1 MRETVE
7 RLRDIHEAIVRIEKY
22 TQLGRTFF
30 DQDEL
35 IQTWVIHHL
44 EIIGEAARAIP
55 QDYRRSHPEVS
66 WGQIRGMR
74 NVLVHIYFGIDLDIV
89 WAVVEHDL
97 PQLKSSIETILDVDK
112 Q

>member
-1 MRETVE
+1 MREIVE

-22 TQLGRTFF
+22 TRSGRTSF

-55 QDYRRSHPEVS
+55 QDYRRSHPEIP
-66 WGQIRGMR
+66 WGQISGMR
-74 NVLVHIYFGIDLDIV
+74 NILVHMYFGIDLDIV
-89 WAVVEHDL
+89 WAVVERDI
-97 PQLKSSIETILDVDK
+97 PRLKSSIETILDKDK
-112 Q
+112 

>member
-1 MRETVE
+1 
-7 RLRDIHEAIVRIEKY
+7 
-22 TQLGRTFF
+22 
-30 DQDEL
+30 
-35 IQTWVIHHL
+35 
-44 EIIGEAARAIP
+44 
-55 QDYRRSHPEVS
+55 
-66 WGQIRGMR
+66 MR

>member
-1 MRETVE
+1 MRETIE

-22 TQLGRTFF
+22 TQAGRASF

-55 QDYRRSHPEVS
+55 QEYRRSHPEIL
-66 WGQIRGMR
+66 WGQISGMR
-74 NVLVHIYFGIDLDIV
+74 NILIHVYFGIDQDVV
-89 WAVVEHDL
+89 WAVVERDL
-97 PQLKSSIETILDVDK
+97 PHLKSSVETILAEDK
-112 Q
+112 